1 MILSGASEL
10 VFVAG
15 ALFAVGLAS
24 LIAKSHLIK
33 MVMGIEF
40 LGKAVSLIF
49 ILSGYL
55 SGDVGASQAVVFT
68 LIAIEA
74 VVAGIA
80 LTLVI
85 LIKRVWKTF
94 DNATMSRL
102 LQGGDS

>member
-1 MILSGASEL
+1 MILSGVPEL
-10 VFVAG
+10 VLVAG
-15 ALFAVGLAS
+15 ALFAVGLAC
-24 LIAKSHLIK
+24 LIARSHLIK

-74 VVAGIA
+74 VVAGVA
-80 LTLVI
+80 LALVI

-94 DNATMSRL
+94 DNATMTRL
-102 LQGGDS
+102 LQGGD